1 MHIAKSLIFVKITQ
15 RLHSYAAL
23 MKYQIGTFI
32 LDTRART
39 LSDQDSCQN
48 IRPKTLSLLLYFTQR
63 AGKTISK
70 QELLDNI
77 WDDVNVD
84 DGVVFQSVREIR
96 QLFSDPKIIQ
106 NYPRKGY
113 EFTVQAHNLN
123 QKNKISKTKLAFLK
137 YLLPSALIILIAILL
152 FPLNVSE
159 NVDIKYE
166 QNIVVLPIKN
176 HVPYAEN
183 DWIYLGG
190 MEQFIAKLKGLPDK
204 IFVHQG
210 TYIPRLMHIAG
221 LERNFKSAD
230 VSKIFNTSGATVV
243 VETEIH
249 GNVSDYKLVYKF
261 HLPNSVKQGVILDTS
276 INGALTTLS
285 NKLADFINYP
295 LKVSKNMPLKEFS
308 DALFAEAMISYE
320 SDWHTSI
327 SFFESYL
334 ALNPNSVIAM
344 IYLSKLYLWDDRIEQ
359 ATHLIN
365 KASTLTHGNVQE
377 VAYISL
383 VKGRI
388 AAKQKDWQQAMD
400 LYQHAAKTIESHLDW
415 FLKASIAEEQG
426 LAYIEQNQLKKSLQS
441 FNLALSFYQIIQSP
455 IGINS
460 TQLHLADVLFQQG
473 NIDEAIRAYLKAKQ
487 DIQRLKLEFLYSML
501 NNYERKFNKHVD
513 KNVD

>member
-1 MHIAKSLIFVKITQ
+1 MTQ
-15 RLHSYAAL
+15 RLHSYAVL
-23 MKYQIGTFI
+23 MKYQIGSFI

-63 AGKTISK
+63 SGKTISK

-106 NYPRKGY
+106 NHPRKGY
-113 EFTVQAHNLN
+113 EFTIETHCFN
-123 QKNKISKTKLAFLK
+123 QESKSISVVNTWSKYFL
-137 YLLPSALIILIAILL
+137 PFALMVIIVALL
-152 FPLNVSE
+152 FLLNRTE
-159 NVDIKYE
+159 NIAVKYE

-176 HVPYAEN
+176 HIPYAEN
-183 DWIYLGG
+183 EWIYLGG
-190 MEQFIAKLKGLPDK
+190 MEQFIAKLKGLPSE

-210 TYIPRLMHIAG
+210 TYIPRLMHVAG
-221 LERNFKSAD
+221 LERNFESAD
-230 VSKIFNTSGATVV
+230 VDKIFNTSGATLV

-261 HLPNSVKQGVILDTS
+261 HLVNSVKQGVILNTS
-276 INGALTTLS
+276 INGALTALS
-285 NKLADFINYP
+285 KKLANFINYP
-295 LKVSKNMPLKEFS
+295 LKVSENIPLNEFS

-334 ALNPNSVIAM
+334 TLNPNSVIAM
-344 IYLSKLYLWDDRIEQ
+344 IYLSKLYLWNDKIEQ
-359 ATHLIN
+359 ATILIN
-365 KASTLTHGNVQE
+365 KASKLTKEDSQE
-377 VAYISL
+377 IAQISL
-383 VKGRI
+383 IKGRI
-388 AAKQKDWQQAMD
+388 AAKKRNWQQAMN
-400 LYQHAAKTIESHLDW
+400 LYEQAARTIKNHHNW

-426 LAYIEQNQLKKSLQS
+426 LAYIEQKLLNKSLQS

-473 NIDEAIRAYLKAKQ
+473 NTDEATRAYLQAKH
-487 DIQRLKLEFLYSML
+487 DIQRLELEFLYSML
-501 NNYERKFNKHVD
+501 AGYERKFNMQRSKKTD
-513 KNVD
+513 